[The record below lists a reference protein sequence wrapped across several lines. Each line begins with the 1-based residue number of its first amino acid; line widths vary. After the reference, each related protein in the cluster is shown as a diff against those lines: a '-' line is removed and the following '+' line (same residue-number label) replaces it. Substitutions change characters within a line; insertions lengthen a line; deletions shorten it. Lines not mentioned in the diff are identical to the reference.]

1 MMGIMKIYVI
11 KNPMKTITQMKQ
23 MTHHMLLQQQTRRVV
38 WRPKILMEELV
49 EAEVNR
55 DLN

>member
-1 MMGIMKIYVI
+1 MMGILQISVI